1 MPTQQ
6 PTSAPDA
13 IGSDAAE
20 QDTAA
25 AVLHDDALDQTPGGG
40 GLRGP
45 AGADPLTARTAGGA
59 TRNSPIDTGVAA
71 PDADGAAV
79 AESRVQAAEDTP
91 AEPHPSSQ

>member
-1 MPTQQ
+1 MPTEQ

-13 IGSDAAE
+13 IGDDARE

-45 AGADPLTARTAGGA
+45 AGANPLAGRTSGGA
-59 TRNSPIDTGVAA
+59 TRNSPIDTGVAP
-71 PDADGAAV
+71 PDADGAAA
-79 AESRVQAAEDTP
+79 AESRAQAVEDAP